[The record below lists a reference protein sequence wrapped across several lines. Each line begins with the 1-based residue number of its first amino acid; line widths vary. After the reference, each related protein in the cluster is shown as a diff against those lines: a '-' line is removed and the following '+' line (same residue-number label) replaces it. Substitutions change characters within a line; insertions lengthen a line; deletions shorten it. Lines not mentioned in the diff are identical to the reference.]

1 MALNVNREVQDQFYR
16 YKMPRIIAKVEGKG
30 NGIKTVIPNM
40 TEVAKALSRPATY
53 TTKFFGCELGA
64 QTQLDVK
71 NDRYIVNGAH
81 DAAKLQDLL
90 DIFIKKFVLCQECDN
105 PETNLKVFVKK
116 GVIAQHCIAC
126 GHSAM
131 LDMTH
136 KLTTYILKYPPD
148 QPKAKDTP
156 SKTDSKRKRDKKGK
170 QQQEN
175 GTDGGSPTS
184 HSPPPDKEDD
194 DWGDDGD
201 WSVDTSAEAVAA
213 RMEQL
218 LTDGAKAITLN
229 DDLVKTV
236 EERLNLF
243 FEFVKA
249 KRDAGHIEGNDKEI
263 FAEAERLEVHEKG
276 ILVLCELLL
285 DDKMVT
291 QLKKYRKIFLRFCYE
306 SPKTQK
312 NFLGGFEQLVNL
324 HKEVLLPK
332 VPVLLKTMYD
342 LDLVDEEV
350 ILQWGD
356 KVSKKYVSKELSQQ
370 IHDKAAPFITWLKE
384 AEEETSE
391 DEDEVEVVYDNKA
404 TELKTEKVPTNNQEE
419 EDDLDIDAI

>member
-40 TEVAKALSRPATY
+40 TDVAKALSRPATY

-81 DAAKLQDLL
+81 DATKLQDLL

-126 GHSAM
+126 GYTGM

-148 QPKAKDTP
+148 QTKAKDTP

-184 HSPPPDKEDD
+184 HSPPPDQEDD

-236 EERLNLF
+236 EERLNQF

-249 KRDAGHIEGNDKEI
+249 KRDAGQIEGNDKEI
-263 FAEAERLEVHEKG
+263 FAEAERLDVHEKG

-291 QLKKYRKIFLRFCYE
+291 QLKKYQKIFLRFCYE

-312 NFLGGFEQLVNL
+312 NLLGGFEQLVNL
-324 HKEVLLPK
+324 HKEALLPK

-370 IHDKAAPFITWLKE
+370 IHDKAAPVITWLKE